1 MDDTGIERA
10 NIFGVSEGGSNKP
23 KPKSPWRPDWSS

>member
-23 KPKSPWRPDWSS
+23 KPTVAAGLVELT